1 MDVEEFHFTQATDLQ
16 DLSGTPGSREYQLS
30 RSVLEQPTEPRLAAL
45 WRFPRLTFPTRWTG
59 SKSMARRKASMR
71 CRRLL
76 SRSRAPA
83 GTGRN
88 SSACET
94 SHRKDRPYEDHIS
107 ETRSL
112 RDLYPRLDR
121 AGSSRT

>member
-71 CRRLL
+71 CTDAGRSWDRRPL
-76 SRSRAPA
+76 SGSYRHRPQKSLPYAARSR
-83 GTGRN
+83 
-88 SSACET
+88 
-94 SHRKDRPYEDHIS
+94 
-107 ETRSL
+107 
-112 RDLYPRLDR
+112 
-121 AGSSRT
+121 